1 MCLEYLC
8 LTVQIVVMVNHL
20 TLLVSFGFLTEQAG
34 EALVNTL
41 VKLKVVYC

>member
-1 MCLEYLC
+1 MSLEYLC
-8 LTVQIVVMVNHL
+8 LAVQIMVMVNHL
-20 TLLVSFGFLTEQAG
+20 TFLISYGFLTEQAG